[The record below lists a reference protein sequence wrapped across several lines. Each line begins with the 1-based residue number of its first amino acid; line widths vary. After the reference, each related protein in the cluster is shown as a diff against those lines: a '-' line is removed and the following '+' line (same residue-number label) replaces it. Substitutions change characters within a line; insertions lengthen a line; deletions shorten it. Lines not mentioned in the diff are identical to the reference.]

1 MKGEEGLSAF
11 RLEYR
16 ADVLLRNRPDSR
28 FGVRGSAKNR
38 LSVKAD
44 GEVFLDFASDLFFR
58 PAERFF
64 DAERA
69 GELLRALDGFLVS
82 RPASVLP
89 PPPYLD
95 YVACYAL
102 FLRPDGRTKLVL
114 DDLNDGDRCAL
125 KYIVDNFLRAYGL
138 RLDIGEPLP
147 SGICRYVQVRTEKS
161 EKEYSY
167 FYAGGEISPGDRVI
181 VPFGAENEET
191 EAVVTSVEYYR
202 EGDVPFP
209 VGRVKFIRRLSGGK
223 GR

>member
-1 MKGEEGLSAF
+1 MRGEEGLSAF

-44 GEVFLDFASDLFFR
+44 GEVFLDFSSDLFFR
-58 PAERFF
+58 PAERFSTRSARVNCCGRWTAF
-64 DAERA
+64 W
-69 GELLRALDGFLVS
+69 S
-82 RPASVLP
+82 RVPPLSFRRLP
-89 PPPYLD
+89 IWIMPP
-95 YVACYAL
+95 VMRCSCV
-102 FLRPDGRTKLVL
+102 RTGRTKLVL

-147 SGICRYVQVRTEKS
+147 SGVCRYVQVRTEKS

-209 VGRVKFIRRLSGGK
+209 VGRMKFIRRLSGGK